1 MSRGKIL
8 VVDDEPTNRMILG
21 AQLRHLG
28 YEIVE
33 AADGREAVTL
43 AQETRPDI
51 VFMDIMMPEMDG
63 YEATRR
69 IKAEAGD
76 RYLPV
81 IFLTALTA
89 EEDMVKGLE
98 TGGDDFLIKPV
109 SFAMLQARLNAV
121 ERVRRLNHTL
131 RQQAEIMRRDEQ
143 LAEELFSGVITAPN
157 DEMEKFGVLYLPADT
172 FSGDL
177 ILSARSPTGELHVLM
192 GDFTGHGLYAAI
204 GAMPLA
210 QIFHSMTAKGYG
222 PLSILTEMNRKLYE
236 MLPTEMFC
244 AACFAS
250 ISPDVCNLQIWNG
263 GLPDALL
270 VRERD
275 IVARFPSTSLPL
287 GVVENLLE
295 TEMVHHV
302 LEPGEHL
309 MIMTDG
315 VTEARNAEGEMFG
328 SERVL
333 STLREGQP
341 VHSPFARLYVAV
353 ESFIADHGQQ
363 DDISLL
369 CIPCDGSIAAPADIT
384 DADDVAT
391 SADVAV
397 SEDQGWQLCYR
408 FEADTVRRLDP
419 VPMILNQIKDLLG
432 SEPDPHLFTILSELY
447 NNAVDHGLLEL
458 DSRQKGN
465 ADGFARFLME
475 RETRLEALQSG
486 QIGIDITA
494 RPDASGHVRLRIE
507 VEDSGEGFDYAATR
521 RRLLRNSETALSG
534 RGLLLVERLCETF
547 IVHPPGNRVEAV
559 YAA

>member
-1 MSRGKIL
+1 MTRGKIL

-28 YEIVE
+28 YDIVE
-33 AADGREAVTL
+33 AADGREAVKL
-43 AQETRPDI
+43 AHETRPDI
-51 VFMDIMMPEMDG
+51 VFMDIMMPGMDG

-69 IKAEAGD
+69 IKAGAGD

-98 TGGDDFLIKPV
+98 SGGDDFLVKPI
-109 SFAMLQARLNAV
+109 SFAMLQARLNAI

-131 RQQAEIMRRDEQ
+131 RQQAELMRRDEQ

-157 DEMEKFGVLYLPADT
+157 DEMEKFGVMYLPADT

-222 PLSILTEMNRKLYE
+222 PVSILAEMNRKLFE

-244 AACFAS
+244 AACIAS
-250 ISPDVCNLQIWNG
+250 ISPDVRNLQIWNG

-270 VRERD
+270 VRDRT
-275 IVARFPSTSLPL
+275 IVSRFPSTSLPL
-287 GVVENLLE
+287 GVIEDLIE
-295 TEMVHHV
+295 PEMVHHV
-302 LEPGEHL
+302 LQPGDHL
-309 MIMTDG
+309 LIMTDG
-315 VTEARNAEGEMFG
+315 VTEARNAAGEMFG

-341 VHSPFARLYVAV
+341 AHSPFARLYVAV
-353 ESFIADHGQQ
+353 ESFIADRRQQ

-369 CIPCDGSIAAPADIT
+369 CVPCDGSIAAPSEPADA
-384 DADDVAT
+384 ADTAPVAE
-391 SADVAV
+391 VAV
-397 SEDQGWQLCYR
+397 SEDRGWTLNYR
-408 FEADTVRRLDP
+408 FEADTIQRLDP
-419 VPMILNQIKDLLG
+419 VPLILNQIRDLLG
-432 SEPDPHLFTILSELY
+432 NEPDAHLFTILSELY
-447 NNAVDHGLLEL
+447 NNAVDHGLLGL
-458 DSRQKGN
+458 DSAQKGN
-465 ADGFARFLME
+465 ADGFASYLLE
-475 RETRLEALQSG
+475 REARLETLQTG
-486 QIGIDITA
+486 QIAIDVSA
-494 RPDASGHVRLRIE
+494 RPDASGQVRLRI
-507 VEDSGEGFDYAATR
+507 VMTDSGPGFDYAETR
-521 RRLLRNSETALSG
+521 QRLMRNAETALSG
-534 RGLLLVERLCETF
+534 RGLLLVERLCESF

-559 YAA
+559 YAV

>member
-1 MSRGKIL
+1 MTRGKIL

-33 AADGREAVTL
+33 AADGREAVKL
-43 AQETRPDI
+43 AHEIRPDI
-51 VFMDIMMPEMDG
+51 VFMDIMMPGMDG

-69 IKAEAGD
+69 IKAGAGD

-98 TGGDDFLIKPV
+98 SGGDDFLIKPV
-109 SFAMLQARLNAV
+109 SFAMLQARLNAI

-157 DEMEKFGVLYLPADT
+157 DEMEKFGVMYLPADT

-222 PLSILTEMNRKLYE
+222 PVSILAEMNRKLFE

-244 AACFAS
+244 AACIAS
-250 ISPDVCNLQIWNG
+250 FSPDVRNLQIWNG

-270 VRERD
+270 VRERT
-275 IVARFPSTSLPL
+275 IVSRFPSTSLPL
-287 GVVENLLE
+287 GVIEDLIE
-295 TEMVHHV
+295 PEMVHHV
-302 LEPGEHL
+302 LQPGDHL
-309 MIMTDG
+309 LIMTDG
-315 VTEARNAEGEMFG
+315 VTEARNAAGEMFG

-333 STLREGQP
+333 TTLREGQP
-341 VHSPFARLYVAV
+341 AHSPFARLYVAV
-353 ESFIADHGQQ
+353 ESFITDRRQQ

-369 CIPCDGSIAAPADIT
+369 CVPCDGSIAAPSEPAEE
-384 DADDVAT
+384 ANAT
-391 SADVAV
+391 PAAEVAV
-397 SEDQGWQLCYR
+397 SEDRGWTLNYR
-408 FEADTVRRLDP
+408 FEADTIQRLDP
-419 VPMILNQIKDLLG
+419 VPLVLNQIRDLLG
-432 SEPDPHLFTILSELY
+432 NEPDAHLFTILSELY
-447 NNAVDHGLLEL
+447 NNAVDHGLLGL

-465 ADGFARFLME
+465 ADGFASYLLE

-486 QIGIDITA
+486 QIAIDVSA
-494 RPDASGHVRLRIE
+494 RPDASGQVRLRI
-507 VEDSGEGFDYAATR
+507 VVTDSGPGFDYAETR
-521 RRLLRNSETALSG
+521 QRLMCNAETALSG
-534 RGLLLVERLCETF
+534 RGLLLVERLCESF
-547 IVHPPGNRVEAV
+547 LVHPPGNRVEAV
-559 YAA
+559 YAV

>member
-1 MSRGKIL
+1 MTRGKIL

-28 YEIVE
+28 YDVVE
-33 AADGREAVTL
+33 AANGREAIDRVH
-43 AQETRPDI
+43 ETRPDI

-69 IKAEAGD
+69 IKAGTAD

-109 SFAMLQARLNAV
+109 SLSLLQARITAI

-157 DEMEKFGVLYLPADT
+157 DETEKFGVMYLPAAT

-222 PLSILTEMNRKLYE
+222 PLSILAEMNRKLFE

-244 AACFAS
+244 AACIAS
-250 ISPDVCNLQIWNG
+250 FSPDVRNLQIWNG
-263 GLPDALL
+263 GLPEALL
-270 VRERD
+270 VRDRD

-287 GVVENLLE
+287 GVMENLIDP
-295 TEMVHHV
+295 EMVHHP
-302 LEPGEHL
+302 LTPGDHL
-309 MIMTDG
+309 MLMTDG
-315 VTEARNAEGEMFG
+315 VTEARNADGEMFG
-328 SERVL
+328 SERVETAL
-333 STLREGQP
+333 CEGQP
-341 VHSPFARLYVAV
+341 AHSPFARLYIAV
-353 ESFIADHGQQ
+353 ESFIADREQQ
-363 DDISLL
+363 DDISML
-369 CIPCDGSIAAPADIT
+369 CVPCDDSIAAPSEPAGAVDEKPVSET
-384 DADDVAT
+384 
-391 SADVAV
+391 AV
-397 SEDQGWQLCYR
+397 SEDQGWSLSYR
-408 FEADTVRRLDP
+408 FEADTVQHLDP
-419 VPMILNQIKDLLG
+419 VPLILNQIRDLLG
-432 SEPDPHLFTILSELY
+432 RDPDAHLFTILSELY
-447 NNAVDHGLLEL
+447 NNAVDHGLLGLE
-458 DSRQKGN
+458 SQQKGN
-465 ADGFARFLME
+465 ADGFANYLLE
-475 RETRLEALQSG
+475 REARLAALQTG
-486 QIGIDITA
+486 QIAIDIAA
-494 RPDASGHVRLRIE
+494 RPDATGKMRLRIE
-507 VEDSGEGFDYAATR
+507 VADSGEGFDYAR
-521 RRLLRNSETALSG
+521 IRQQLLRNTGMALSG
-534 RGLLLVERLCETF
+534 RGLLLVERLCESL
-547 IVHPPGNRVEAV
+547 IVHPPGNRIEAV
-559 YAA
+559 YAV

>member
-1 MSRGKIL
+1 MTRGKIL

-33 AADGREAVTL
+33 AADGREAVKL
-43 AQETRPDI
+43 AHETRPDI
-51 VFMDIMMPEMDG
+51 VFMDIMMPGMDG

-69 IKAEAGD
+69 IKAGAGD

-109 SFAMLQARLNAV
+109 SFAMLQARLNAI

-157 DEMEKFGVLYLPADT
+157 VEMEKFGVMYLPADT

-177 ILSARSPTGELHVLM
+177 ILSARRPTGELHVLM

-204 GAMPLA
+204 GALPLA

-222 PLSILTEMNRKLYE
+222 PVSILAEMNRKLFE

-244 AACFAS
+244 AACIAS
-250 ISPDVCNLQIWNG
+250 ISPDVRNLQIWNG

-270 VRERD
+270 VRDRT
-275 IVARFPSTSLPL
+275 IVSRFPSTSLPL
-287 GVVENLLE
+287 GVIEDLIE
-295 TEMVHHV
+295 PEMVHHV
-302 LEPGEHL
+302 LQPGDHL
-309 MIMTDG
+309 LIMTDG
-315 VTEARNAEGEMFG
+315 VTEARNAAGEMFG

-333 STLREGQP
+333 TTLREGQP
-341 VHSPFARLYVAV
+341 AHSPFARLYVAV
-353 ESFIADHGQQ
+353 ESFITDRRQQ

-369 CIPCDGSIAAPADIT
+369 CVPCDGSIAAPSEPAEE
-384 DADDVAT
+384 ANAT
-391 SADVAV
+391 PAAEVAV
-397 SEDQGWQLCYR
+397 SEDRGWTLNYR
-408 FEADTVRRLDP
+408 FEADTIQRLDP
-419 VPMILNQIKDLLG
+419 VPLVLNQIRDLLG
-432 SEPDPHLFTILSELY
+432 NEPDAHLFTILSELY
-447 NNAVDHGLLEL
+447 NNAVDHGLLGL

-465 ADGFARFLME
+465 ADGFASYLLE

-486 QIGIDITA
+486 QIAIDVSA
-494 RPDASGHVRLRIE
+494 RPDASGQVRLRI
-507 VEDSGEGFDYAATR
+507 VVTDSGPGFDYAETR
-521 RRLLRNSETALSG
+521 QRLMRNAETALSG
-534 RGLLLVERLCETF
+534 RGLLLVERLCESF
-547 IVHPPGNRVEAV
+547 LVHPPGNRVEAV
-559 YAA
+559 YAV